1 MEDNMW
7 YYIIKIGISALT
19 VVLVSEVAKRSSVFG
34 ALIASLPLT
43 SLLAILWMHFEKT
56 QDTAIAQLSQ
66 SIFFLVLPSLAF
78 FVLFPFLLNRG
89 IAFWVSFL
97 LASGATIVLY
107 FLLIAILK
115 HYNIAA
121 L

>member
-1 MEDNMW
+1 MW

-19 VVLVSEVAKRSSVFG
+19 ITLVSEIAKRSSLFG
-34 ALIASLPLT
+34 AFLASLPLT

-78 FVLFPFLLNRG
+78 FALFPFLLHRG
-89 IAFWVSFL
+89 MAFWGSFM

-107 FLLIAILK
+107 FLLIAILR
-115 HYNIAA
+115 HYNITA

>member
-1 MEDNMW
+1 MW

-19 VVLVSEVAKRSSVFG
+19 VTLVSEIAKRSSVFG
-34 ALIASLPLT
+34 ALIASLPPLT

-66 SIFFLVLPSLAF
+66 SIFFFLVLPSLAF
-78 FVLFPFLLNRG
+78 FAIFPFLLHRG
-89 IAFWVSFL
+89 MAFWGSFL
-97 LASGATIVLY
+97 LASAATIVLY

>member
-1 MEDNMW
+1 MW

-19 VVLVSEVAKRSSVFG
+19 VTLVSEIAKRSSVFG
-34 ALIASLPLT
+34 ALIASLPPLT

-78 FVLFPFLLNRG
+78 FAIFPFLLHRG
-89 IAFWVSFL
+89 MAFWGGSFL
-97 LASGATIVLY
+97 LASAATIVLY